1 MSQDHMAEAIALA
14 EQNVKAGGSP
24 FGAVLV
30 RDGKV
35 LERAVNEA
43 HLTGDPTAHAE
54 LVAIQRACRE
64 QGADAVRGATVYA
77 SGQPCPMCL
86 SACYAV
92 GVGRVVFAGLLSP
105 QMVVL
110 RQWRVLA
117 GRGRSAWWSE
127 RKYREVLSRAAL
139 FDSLRDISGVRLR
152 QSAVKLRAMVDA
164 GPIVPRVPM
173 NRRWIV
179 PAAPSPASWHSTQP
193 CASWWPESYRDN
205 GHHSRSR
212 DG

>member
-54 LVAIQRACRE
+54 LVAIQRACRAH
-64 QGADAVRGATVYA
+64 GADAVRGATVYA

-86 SACYAV
+86 SACYAA
-92 GVGRVVFAGLLSP
+92 GVGRVIFAGSN
-105 QMVVL
+105 
-110 RQWRVLA
+110 
-117 GRGRSAWWSE
+117 E
-127 RKYREVLSRAAL
+127 E
-139 FDSLRDISGVRLR
+139 
-152 QSAVKLRAMVDA
+152 
-164 GPIVPRVPM
+164 
-173 NRRWIV
+173 
-179 PAAPSPASWHSTQP
+179 AAPFGLSSQRVYDELARPLDQQGLMIEHQ
-193 CASWWPESYRDN
+193 DN
-205 GHHSRSR
+205 AARIATLYGDWRAR
-212 DG
+212 QDAT